1 MALGQL
7 KPFAGAVMN
16 VEKLRELCL
25 RLPGAFEDFPFG
37 PDTSV
42 IKIMPPAGGVKPDPK
57 MFALFGAGNNPL
69 SVNLKC
75 DPALAEQLRAAH
87 AEITPGYHMNKK
99 HWNTVDCTGSLNERT
114 IADLIEDSYDLVVAS
129 LPRPQ
134 REALGWSG
142 LVARG

>member
-1 MALGQL
+1 MDSGT
-7 KPFAGAVMN
+7 
-16 VEKLRELCL
+16 LRSLCL

-37 PDTSV
+37 PDASV
-42 IKIMPPAGGVKPDPK
+42 IKIAPSASAGSNVEFK
-57 MFALFGAGNNPL
+57 MFALFRAAKTPL

-87 AEITPGYHMNKK
+87 PEITPGYHMNKK
-99 HWNTVDCTGSLNERT
+99 HWNTVDCTGGLSEQT

-134 REALGWSG
+134 REALGWTG
-142 LVARG
+142 LVERG